1 MSTAKERASFEKVMK
16 NLNREIE
23 GIRGRTMKGLIRGAI
38 IVRRAIDTESPSI
51 PVDTGNLRQSWFV
64 TTSKGNT
71 KEGQNPEF
79 KGKGAGKMSARHSSV
94 VPNMQT
100 LATSKGNKNKPL
112 LIMGF
117 SANYATSVHENV
129 GTHFRRPGS
138 GAKFFESAIKN
149 HEKEILDVIKKEA
162 KVKR

>member
-1 MSTAKERASFEKVMK
+1 MKTARERASFEKVMK

-23 GIRGRTMKGLIRGAI
+23 GIRGRTMKGLIRGTI
-38 IVRRAIDTESPSI
+38 IIRRAMDTGSPLI

-64 TTSKGNT
+64 TTL
-71 KEGQNPEF
+71 E
-79 KGKGAGKMSARHSSV
+79 
-94 VPNMQT
+94 
-100 LATSKGNKNKPL
+100 GNKNKPV

-129 GTHFRRPGS
+129 GAHFRRPGA

-149 HEKEILDVIKKEA
+149 NEKEIIAVIKKEA
-162 KVKR
+162 KVRG

>member
-1 MSTAKERASFEKVMK
+1 VKTARERASFEKVMK

-23 GIRGRTMKGLIRGAI
+23 GIRGRTMKGLIRGTI
-38 IVRRAIDTESPSI
+38 IIRRAMDTGSPLI

-64 TTSKGNT
+64 TTL
-71 KEGQNPEF
+71 E
-79 KGKGAGKMSARHSSV
+79 
-94 VPNMQT
+94 
-100 LATSKGNKNKPL
+100 GNKNKPV

-129 GTHFRRPGS
+129 GAHFRRPGA

-149 HEKEILDVIKKEA
+149 NEKEIIAVIKKEA
-162 KVKR
+162 KVRG